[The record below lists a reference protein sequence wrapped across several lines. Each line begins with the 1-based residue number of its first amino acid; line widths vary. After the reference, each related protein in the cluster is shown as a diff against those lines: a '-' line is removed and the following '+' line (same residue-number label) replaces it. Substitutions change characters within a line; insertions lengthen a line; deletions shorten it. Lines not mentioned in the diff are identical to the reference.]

1 MENFQVLG
9 KITVWNDL
17 LKKAVKGNSVIY
29 FIFFRINIAVVLAPV
44 LLVEATIR
52 IITSTYLIVMG
63 QIKNVLLAGF
73 FM

>member
-1 MENFQVLG
+1 MFG
-9 KITVWNDL
+9 KVGHTSIICEVICL
-17 LKKAVKGNSVIY
+17 SIFKGNDVIY

-44 LLVEATIR
+44 LTVEATIR